1 MTDAIQKAREAL
13 REMIYE
19 TTHLSPEEAD
29 GAHKCIIPARALSNA
44 RSALAA
50 LDAETEVK
58 VLHGPYGWLI
68 KPHGYLLKPIGLNE
82 EYWTLSTEP
91 SEFPADVVSVPLFA
105 REPQMPG
112 DEAPEKRVATVG
124 QEWLIARLKEALK
137 PLAQYADWYERI
149 YGVNCDDGREVP
161 CRMAHLRRARDVS
174 SHVPALDAETPATPA
189 DVGEEPVIWQVRD
202 YAGTWVEEDADM
214 LDVRRAQGHAVR
226 PLYSATA
233 LEQVTRERDE
243 ARATL
248 DEVCLSSRQEWQRA
262 TSTEAKLAEA
272 RKVIERFSNGD
283 VDVSGTAIIVGY
295 PEARA
300 LWTDARR
307 WLEETK

>member
-1 MTDAIQKAREAL
+1 MNTLRDALNKAYAL
-13 REMIYE
+13 GFSNSGEGYNGE
-19 TTHLSPEEAD
+19 YPFD
-29 GAHKCIIPARALSNA
+29 GRDFEQDAKWIEYRDA
-44 RSALAA
+44 ALAA

-174 SHVPALDAETPATPA
+174 SHVPALDAETA
-189 DVGEEPVIWQVRD
+189 VKVRELKWTEKFS
-202 YAGTWVEEDADM
+202 GTWWTSEAYRIELTDGGGFAARVSHPQSRSFRTIGIFSEISAAKAAAQADYE
-214 LDVRRAQGHAVR
+214 RRIR
-226 PLYSATA
+226 SA
-233 LEQVTRERDE
+233 LVTPG
-243 ARATL
+243 AR
-248 DEVCLSSRQEWQRA
+248 S
-262 TSTEAKLAEA
+262 
-272 RKVIERFSNGD
+272 
-283 VDVSGTAIIVGY
+283 
-295 PEARA
+295 
-300 LWTDARR
+300 
-307 WLEETK
+307 